1 MRKSD
6 RVRTSPSSSVL
17 SNAPFGLSRTPK
29 KRERERGRRGR
40 EREREREIERTKRDH
55 IISGLLKTHHRRR
68 RRTTPSPTTKRK
80 KKQKK
85 HQRKRKPRSPR
96 RRTFLIFHISMFSS
110 WSSPMDAIFCLLFCV
125 YLLKNN
131 VQFFFGR
138 KRCVVL
144 FFSLPHSFRVS
155 YMRLSFLWKKEMKKK
170 RQTFGSSS
178 FGEEEEEEE
187 EERRERRL
195 DDEKKHHKSDR

>member
-29 KRERERGRRGR
+29 ERERERGRRGR
-40 EREREREIERTKRDH
+40 ERERERERTKRDH
-55 IISGLLKTHHRRR
+55 IISGLLKTHRRRR

-80 KKQKK
+80 RKQKK

-110 WSSPMDAIFCLLFCV
+110 WSSPMDAIFFALSDDDDARCCLSP
-125 YLLKNN
+125 
-131 VQFFFGR
+131 FG
-138 KRCVVL
+138 VL
-144 FFSLPHSFRVS
+144 FF
-155 YMRLSFLWKKEMKKK
+155 
-170 RQTFGSSS
+170 
-178 FGEEEEEEE
+178 GEKS
-187 EERRERRL
+187 
-195 DDEKKHHKSDR
+195 DEK